1 MLRALFRVSQ
11 RAVRIQL
18 EEASRSSTALTTR
31 SLEQRRRPLPPAV
44 GAIPGFWVEKPR
56 QEVEK
61 IGRGSV
67 RAEAEVKH
75 IQGEVVEV
83 VQDEQSLQIDTA
95 SYSDTRRTED
105 TMIQQDAPMSQAA
118 ATSTAQSLQKDIP
131 SIMETEVERPV
142 PAVVAAPPLVEQPP
156 AHGESS
162 SSHPNSEAVE
172 KRETTP
178 VVMPITVKDPSGAKE
193 VELKSTPL
201 QPQSGKEVELEA
213 ETIPRTTADQPV
225 EDKVPENT
233 VQLDDVEQTL
243 PQVILRPSK
252 VPSSRL
258 GRLFH
263 YGSLVAG
270 MSLGAAGE
278 VVRRSTGQSR
288 NGSVFMSEANIR
300 RLVDKLSKMRGAAL
314 KLGQFMSIQDTNVL
328 PEQLERVLQ
337 QVQANADYMPD
348 WQLEK
353 VMRAELGN
361 DWESAFSDFPRV
373 PIAAASIGQVHRA
386 TLAQNGM
393 SVAVKVQFPGVEQS
407 ISSDLNNLTLLLRGS
422 AVLPRGLFLTNTV
435 KVFRSELAD
444 ECDYE
449 KEAEAGRR
457 MKAYLRDEEFY
468 EVPEVIDELSTRR
481 VLTTEMM
488 SGRPLSESKA
498 FSQELRDKIGT
509 AVLRLCL
516 LELFR
521 YRLMQTDPNWANFLW
536 DQKKQKL
543 QLIDFGATREYS
555 TEFIDKWYR
564 LLKSVIDNDR
574 EAMREYSLKVGYLT
588 GEENE
593 AMLEAHLRSME
604 LLAVPFTEDTYDFSK
619 QSVTDEVKKLIPTM
633 LKYRLTPPPNETY
646 SLNRKLSGS
655 FLLCAK
661 LGSRVNCRALWDDV
675 VGDYKVTTET

>member
-11 RAVRIQL
+11 RAIRIQL
-18 EEASRSSTALTTR
+18 EEATRSSAGALPTR
-31 SLEQRRRPLPPAV
+31 ASERRPPAV
-44 GAIPGFWVEKPR
+44 GAIPGFWVEKPPR
-56 QEVEK
+56 QEEQ
-61 IGRGSV
+61 GRSTLV
-67 RAEAEVKH
+67 PLE
-75 IQGEVVEV
+75 QGGKDVLAPVADRNGKAVEV
-83 VQDEQSLQIDTA
+83 VHEKHLEVDATNTSNVVR
-95 SYSDTRRTED
+95 SED
-105 TMIQQDAPMSQAA
+105 TVIPLDA
-118 ATSTAQSLQKDIP
+118 STAQLETTSMAASLKEEIP
-131 SIMETEVERPV
+131 SITETEMEMEKPV
-142 PAVVAAPPLVEQPP
+142 PDVGATLPVVEQATPQVGSSFLNISSPLEKQETISVVNASTRKEPMQDKELERKLIPSHASPEKELELEEPISPSNSDPP
-156 AHGESS
+156 IEEII
-162 SSHPNSEAVE
+162 PD
-172 KRETTP
+172 
-178 VVMPITVKDPSGAKE
+178 MPI
-193 VELKSTPL
+193 
-201 QPQSGKEVELEA
+201 
-213 ETIPRTTADQPV
+213 
-225 EDKVPENT
+225 
-233 VQLDDVEQTL
+233 QLDDVEQTP

-263 YGSLVAG
+263 YGS
-270 MSLGAAGE
+270 GE
-278 VVRRSTGQSR
+278 VVRRSTGQSST
-288 NGSVFMSEANIR
+288 GSIFMSEANIR

-353 VMRAELGN
+353 VMRTELGP

-386 TLAQNGM
+386 TLASTGM
-393 SVAVKVQFPGVEQS
+393 AVAVKVQFPGVEDS

-422 AVLPRGLFLTNTV
+422 AVLPRGLFLSNTV
-435 KVFRSELAD
+435 KVFRGELAD
-444 ECDYE
+444 ECNYE

-457 MKAYLRDEEFY
+457 MKVYLEGEEFF
-468 EVPEVIDELSTRR
+468 EVPRVIDELSTRR

-498 FSQELRDKIGT
+498 FSQELRD
-509 AVLRLCL
+509 
-516 LELFR
+516 
-521 YRLMQTDPNWANFLW
+521 
-536 DQKKQKL
+536 KL

-574 EAMREYSLKVGYLT
+574 EAMKEYSLKVGYLT

-604 LLAVPFTEDTYDFSK
+604 LLAVPFTEETYDFSK